1 MEWPKSFNY
10 FLKNRKLVRFDEWSS
25 IVIHVALDNIVATD
39 EVIELCETKPL
50 WTPLL
55 LIIPL
60 RLGLSEINPVYFDA
74 LKKCFEL
81 PSSCGMIGGRPNQA
95 LYFIGYVGNEALFL
109 DPHTAQ
115 RSGSVGSKT
124 SQEEIEMD
132 ETFHHKYANRIDF
145 KYMDP
150 SLAICF
156 LCRNR
161 EEFDAL
167 IEQFQNDLFQPN
179 APQLFEVTK
188 QRPEEWVSPPVVA
201 STSTSTST
209 TGAGE
214 FSFPD
219 AASIVYSDNCNEG
232 EQKAPIKNGGGFPK
246 NFLSFFNFFH
256 AEFENVE
263 PNASDDEF
271 EIIA

>member
-1 MEWPKSFNY
+1 M
-10 FLKNRKLVRFDEWSS
+10 
-25 IVIHVALDNIVATD
+25 DNVVATD
-39 EVIELCETKPL
+39 EIIELCEASPL

-60 RLGLSEINPVYFDA
+60 RLGLSDINPVYFDA

-81 PSSCGMIGGRPNQA
+81 PGSCGMIGGRPNQA
-95 LYFIGYVGNEALFL
+95 LYFIGYVGNEAVFL

-115 RSGSVGSKT
+115 RSGSIGTKNSP
-124 SQEEIEMD
+124 EEVEMD
-132 ETFHHKYANRIDF
+132 ETFHHKHANRIEF

-150 SLAICF
+150 SMAVCF

-161 EEFDAL
+161 EEFETL
-167 IEQFQNDLFQPN
+167 IAQFQSDVLLPT
-179 APQLFEVTK
+179 APLLFEVSK
-188 QRPEEWVSPPVVA
+188 QRPEEWISPT
-201 STSTSTST
+201 TSS

-219 AASIVYSDNCNEG
+219 ASIVFSECCNEG
-232 EQKAPIKNGGGFPK
+232 E
-246 NFLSFFNFFH
+246 LSFTLTRPLFLIVGAFSLF
-256 AEFENVE
+256 AEFENLE
-263 PNASDDEF
+263 PNPSDDEF